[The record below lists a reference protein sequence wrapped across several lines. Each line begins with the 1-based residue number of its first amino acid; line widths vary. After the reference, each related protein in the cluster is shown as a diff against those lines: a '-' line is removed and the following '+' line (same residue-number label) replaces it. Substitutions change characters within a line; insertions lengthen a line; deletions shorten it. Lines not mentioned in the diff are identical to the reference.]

1 MNGGFFSR
9 INNSGL
15 IPDLFRRPT
24 AVDVAA
30 CSATLQRRS
39 LVSELA
45 ASVVKKGARGD
56 FDKCERM

>member
-24 AVDVAA
+24 DVAA
-30 CSATLQRRS
+30 CSATLQRIS

-45 ASVVKKGARGD
+45 ASVVEKGARGD